1 MSAREWTSESI
12 GRFGGANIWYMVES
26 PVQHRDLGN
35 STDNQAHRLHE
46 EQVTRGNL
54 LFLSAALIKNRT
66 RYSDTCIA
74 VNPELKIL
82 RKGKTFGGGYGPK
95 GKKPD
100 VSKDFP
106 FPNISSNQAAEE
118 LNANF
123 CICGCEYPS
132 NLIFFSSALGPRNA
146 FQCNQITHRD
156 EKNAGY
162 YKS

>member
-1 MSAREWTSESI
+1 
-12 GRFGGANIWYMVES
+12 MVES

-35 STDNQAHRLHE
+35 STNNQAHRLHE

-106 FPNISSNQAAEE
+106 FPNISSNQAAEK

-132 NLIFFSSALGPRNA
+132 NLIFFRQLWVLEMHFNA
-146 FQCNQITHRD
+146 IRSRTGMKKTPDITKARI
-156 EKNAGY
+156 APY
-162 YKS
+162 QRSCTA